1 MRICGR
7 IATSPAGTFDWGLVT
22 VSHYSILDVCSAAR
36 RAGAVAAAF
45 LTLVG
50 IATPAIA
57 GTLSESEAVD
67 ERITTLGTC
76 SIHVQH
82 FVEGV
87 QRAAMID
94 LYADGF
100 TQLGTAGGASY
111 VTEQEETRPYT
122 STAITEQMIATCL
135 GVEVDDVTIVSQNG
149 AEEGDNAYYVDEG
162 MNLDFVVL
170 VPAGARQAGSYSF
183 SLPGTDTVPEPYD
196 MPVADAGDDQEVASG
211 EEVTLDGA
219 GTGGQDKLA
228 FTWVQTGGEKVA
240 LSDGTAQRPTFTA
253 PTLAPGAQDAVL
265 TFSLVV
271 DDGLVDSE
279 ADEVTVTVKAP
290 AGAQGAL
297 SQSGPVERSTTIGT
311 CFVLILHHVDG
322 ELRAAAID
330 LYSGDANHIGIAGG
344 AAYSTEEGETRSYTS
359 TAITEEMIATCLDVD
374 VDDVTIL
381 SQNGAEVGD
390 NAYFVD
396 DGMNLDFVV
405 SVPAAG
411 RKAGAYS
418 FNLPGTDSVPGRA
431 SENVAPVADAGDDQ
445 EVQPGDE
452 VTLDGSAS
460 SDADGDDLTYLWTQT
475 GGETVTLSSATG
487 KAPRFTA
494 PAKAGALTFSLVMN
508 DGLADSEADEVVVTV
523 KAPAGAQGALSQA
536 GRIMTSARIGS
547 CSIELQHLPNNG
559 APTAGIWMRHEQ
571 QRYIAGGAAY
581 SINGETSSTYVLVG
595 NAFTSEVLAS
605 CLGIDASHVTITSQD
620 GAETG
625 DDAYYS
631 DEGMNL
637 DFFVDVPADGRKRGA
652 YRFAMPYEYVMPY
665 DTEDNLAPVADAG
678 DDQVVQ
684 PGDEVTLDGSASS
697 DADGD
702 DLTYL
707 WTQTGGETVTLS
719 SATGKAPRFTAPAKA
734 GALTFSLVMN
744 DGLADS
750 EADEVVVT
758 VAGANTRPVA
768 SAGTGLRG
776 VLPGAFV
783 SLDGSGSGDEDGD
796 DLTYLWTQTDGTT
809 VTLSDATAAQ
819 PTFTAPDQPS
829 DLTFSLVVND
839 GTEDSEPDTVTI
851 SVMESNQPPL
861 ADAGEDQEVESGAT
875 VTLDGSGSSDP
886 EEDPLNYAWKQTAGP
901 DVTLESSG
909 TGDKQTFTAP
919 TLAPGDEDVVLT
931 FSLSVHDGM
940 SYSDEADTVT
950 VTVKAPQ
957 PGGKIAQMI
966 SFTSDIPDTAIV
978 GRTLDVTAESDSG
991 LPVTL
996 SVGNGAGQGAAPCT
1010 IEDGTVSFSAEG
1022 VCAITATQEGDET
1035 HEAAEPLVAQV
1046 TVGPEM
1052 TVTPPAG
1059 KLPTAVVDMVY
1070 SITITASIPATT
1082 TLCSGIL
1089 PKGLELYTDGRLTGT
1104 PEEDGT
1110 YEFRVCFDA
1119 SIPTVRTTVGA
1130 RTTPPVEQ
1138 QIVNYTLDVEPASD
1152 SSAIQKIAD
1161 AATEASAIVSGEVIV
1176 ETVSD
1181 AASAAFNDTPPL
1193 VTAYSDGVRITLGKQ
1208 GRLATPASDAIEA
1221 LTTEDRKAV
1230 RARAGGTLP
1239 GLFAYAADGGAAA
1252 ADQVDPSRW
1261 SFWGSARLTGVDV
1274 NATEADLEGTQV
1286 NALAGAGYRLNDR
1299 LVLGVFGGYEV
1310 MDFED
1315 DASARFEGDGFT
1327 GGVYAAW
1334 RPKAGLRFD
1343 AQVSATS
1350 LLYDVRSGQV
1360 STSFGANRLIA
1371 AAGVTGMQ
1379 RFGAIALE
1387 PSLRATGVWEDQEG
1401 HVDSA
1406 SVAHAARKFH
1416 FGKISAGAKA
1426 STTIDLGEGR
1436 SLAPYVAAYADYRFS
1451 GGETT
1456 ATLEAFD
1463 DLSARFGAG
1472 FTARVNASTSFGLD
1486 ADVSGL
1492 GLEDVMMW
1500 SLKMRLGIVF

>member
-1 MRICGR
+1 MRICGH

-50 IATPAIA
+50 IATPAMA
-57 GTLSESEAVD
+57 GTLSNSEVVD

-82 FVEGV
+82 SVEGV
-87 QRAAMID
+87 WRAAMID

-100 TQLGTAGGASY
+100 THLGTAGGASY
-111 VTEQEETRPYT
+111 VTEEEETRPYT

-135 GVEVDDVTIVSQNG
+135 GIEVDDVTIVSQNG
-149 AEEGDNAYYVDEG
+149 AEEGDNAYCVDEG

-240 LSDGTAQRPTFTA
+240 LSNGTAQRPTFTA

-290 AGAQGAL
+290 AAAQGAL
-297 SQSGPVERSTTIGT
+297 SQSGEVTRYPSIGSCMVSVEHGRNGS
-311 CFVLILHHVDG
+311 
-322 ELRAAAID
+322 AAFARIAVTYGQAD
-330 LYSGDANHIGIAGG
+330 YLAGG
-344 AAYSTEEGETRSYTS
+344 ASYIMSYSQSANTTKTTTRAAVTEDILAE
-359 TAITEEMIATCLDVD
+359 CLGIEAS
-374 VDDVTIL
+374 DVTIT
-381 SQNGAEVGD
+381 SQNGAETGD
-390 NAYFVD
+390 EAAYFAD
-396 DGMNLDFVV
+396 EGMNLDFLV

-411 RKAGAYS
+411 RKAGAYG
-418 FNLPGTDSVPGRA
+418 FNLPGTDSMPGLA

-445 EVQPGDE
+445 EVQPVDE

-475 GGETVTLSSATG
+475 GGETVTLSSATA

-494 PAKAGALTFSLVMN
+494 PAKAA
-508 DGLADSEADEVVVTV
+508 
-523 KAPAGAQGALSQA
+523 
-536 GRIMTSARIGS
+536 
-547 CSIELQHLPNNG
+547 
-559 APTAGIWMRHEQ
+559 
-571 QRYIAGGAAY
+571 
-581 SINGETSSTYVLVG
+581 
-595 NAFTSEVLAS
+595 
-605 CLGIDASHVTITSQD
+605 
-620 GAETG
+620 
-625 DDAYYS
+625 
-631 DEGMNL
+631 
-637 DFFVDVPADGRKRGA
+637 
-652 YRFAMPYEYVMPY
+652 
-665 DTEDNLAPVADAG
+665 
-678 DDQVVQ
+678 
-684 PGDEVTLDGSASS
+684 
-697 DADGD
+697 
-702 DLTYL
+702 
-707 WTQTGGETVTLS
+707 
-719 SATGKAPRFTAPAKA
+719 
-734 GALTFSLVMN
+734 ALTFSLVMN

-758 VAGANTRPVA
+758 VAGANSRPVA
-768 SAGTGLRG
+768 SAGVGLRG

-783 SLDGSGSGDEDGD
+783 RLDGSGSRDEDGD
-796 DLTYLWTQTDGTT
+796 DLTYLWTQPDGTT

-861 ADAGEDQEVESGAT
+861 AAAGEDQEVESGAT

-950 VTVKAPQ
+950 VTVKASQ
-957 PGGKIAQMI
+957 PGGKITQMI

-978 GRTLDVTAESDSG
+978 GGTIDVTAASDSG

-1010 IEDGTVSFSAEG
+1010 IEDGTVTFSAEG
-1022 VCAITATQEGDET
+1022 VCAITATQDGDET
-1035 HEAAEPLVAQV
+1035 REAAKPLVAQV
-1046 TVGPEM
+1046 TVGPAM
-1052 TVTPPAG
+1052 TVTPPG
-1059 KLPTAVVDMVY
+1059 GMLPTAVVDMVY
-1070 SITITASIPATT
+1070 SINITASIPVTT
-1082 TLCSGIL
+1082 TICSGVL

-1110 YEFRVCFDA
+1110 YGFQVCFDA
-1119 SIPTVRTTVGA
+1119 SIPTARTNVGA
-1130 RTTPPVEQ
+1130 RTTPPVDQ
-1138 QIVNYTLDVEPASD
+1138 QIVDYTLDVEPASD
-1152 SSAIQKIAD
+1152 SSAIQELAD

-1193 VTAYSDGVRITLGKQ
+1193 VTA
-1208 GRLATPASDAIEA
+1208 
-1221 LTTEDRKAV
+1221 
-1230 RARAGGTLP
+1230 
-1239 GLFAYAADGGAAA
+1239 
-1252 ADQVDPSRW
+1252 
-1261 SFWGSARLTGVDV
+1261 
-1274 NATEADLEGTQV
+1274 
-1286 NALAGAGYRLNDR
+1286 
-1299 LVLGVFGGYEV
+1299 
-1310 MDFED
+1310 
-1315 DASARFEGDGFT
+1315 
-1327 GGVYAAW
+1327 
-1334 RPKAGLRFD
+1334 
-1343 AQVSATS
+1343 
-1350 LLYDVRSGQV
+1350 
-1360 STSFGANRLIA
+1360 
-1371 AAGVTGMQ
+1371 
-1379 RFGAIALE
+1379 
-1387 PSLRATGVWEDQEG
+1387 
-1401 HVDSA
+1401 
-1406 SVAHAARKFH
+1406 
-1416 FGKISAGAKA
+1416 
-1426 STTIDLGEGR
+1426 
-1436 SLAPYVAAYADYRFS
+1436 
-1451 GGETT
+1451 
-1456 ATLEAFD
+1456 
-1463 DLSARFGAG
+1463 
-1472 FTARVNASTSFGLD
+1472 
-1486 ADVSGL
+1486 
-1492 GLEDVMMW
+1492 
-1500 SLKMRLGIVF
+1500 

>member
-1 MRICGR
+1 MRIWGR

-50 IATPAIA
+50 IATPAMA
-57 GTLSESEAVD
+57 GTLSESETVQL
-67 ERITTLGTC
+67 RRTTLGTC
-76 SIHVQH
+76 MVDVQH
-82 FVEGV
+82 YIDDGLGV
-87 QRAAMID
+87 AGIQLWGRNANPDGKAA
-94 LYADGF
+94 
-100 TQLGTAGGASY
+100 GASY
-111 VTEQEETRPYT
+111 AGSGETIYT
-122 STAITEQMIATCL
+122 STGPVITEQLIATCL
-135 GVEVDDVTIVSQNG
+135 GVDVDDVTIVSQNG
-149 AEEGDNAYYVDEG
+149 AEAGDNAYYVDEG
-162 MNLDFVVL
+162 MNLDFVVV
-170 VPAGARQAGSYSF
+170 VPAGGRQAGSYSF
-183 SLPGTDTVPEPYD
+183 NLPGTDTVPEPYD

-240 LSDGTAQRPTFTA
+240 LSNGTAQRPTFTA

-279 ADEVTVTVKAP
+279 ADEVTITVKAP

-330 LYSGDANHIGIAGG
+330 LYSGDANHIGNAGG
-344 AAYSTEEGETRSYTS
+344 SAYSTEEGETRSYTS

-374 VDDVTIL
+374 VDDVSIL

-418 FNLPGTDSVPGRA
+418 FNLPGTDSMPGLA

-508 DGLADSEADEVVVTV
+508 DGLADSEADE
-523 KAPAGAQGALSQA
+523 A
-536 GRIMTSARIGS
+536 
-547 CSIELQHLPNNG
+547 
-559 APTAGIWMRHEQ
+559 
-571 QRYIAGGAAY
+571 
-581 SINGETSSTYVLVG
+581 
-595 NAFTSEVLAS
+595 
-605 CLGIDASHVTITSQD
+605 
-620 GAETG
+620 
-625 DDAYYS
+625 
-631 DEGMNL
+631 
-637 DFFVDVPADGRKRGA
+637 
-652 YRFAMPYEYVMPY
+652 
-665 DTEDNLAPVADAG
+665 
-678 DDQVVQ
+678 
-684 PGDEVTLDGSASS
+684 
-697 DADGD
+697 
-702 DLTYL
+702 
-707 WTQTGGETVTLS
+707 
-719 SATGKAPRFTAPAKA
+719 
-734 GALTFSLVMN
+734 
-744 DGLADS
+744 
-750 EADEVVVT
+750 VVT

-796 DLTYLWTQTDGTT
+796 DLTYLWTQTDGTK

-829 DLTFSLVVND
+829 DLAFSLVVND

-861 ADAGEDQEVESGAT
+861 AAAGEDQEVESGAT

-957 PGGKIAQMI
+957 PGGKIAQII

-1010 IEDGTVSFSAEG
+1010 IEDGTVTFSAEG

-1059 KLPTAVVDMVY
+1059 KLPPAVVDRPYEVMFVTNVVDVPM
-1070 SITITASIPATT
+1070 S
-1082 TLCSGIL
+1082 LCSGDL
-1089 PKGLELYTDGRLTGT
+1089 PKGLEFDPDGGLTGT
-1104 PEEDGT
+1104 PEEEGT
-1110 YEFRVCFDA
+1110 FDFSVCFGP
-1119 SIPTVRTTVGA
+1119 SIPTVRTNVGA
-1130 RTTPPVEQ
+1130 RTTPPVDQ
-1138 QIVNYTLDVEPASD
+1138 QIVDYTLDVEPASD
-1152 SSAIQKIAD
+1152 SSAIQELAD

-1261 SFWGSARLTGVDV
+1261 SVWGSARLTGVDV

-1315 DASARFEGDGFT
+1315 DGDATFEGDGFT

-1334 RPKAGLRFD
+1334 RPSSGLRFD
-1343 AQVSATS
+1343 AQLSGTS
-1350 LLYDVRSGQV
+1350 LLYDVRSGAV
-1360 STSFGANRLIA
+1360 ATSFDATRLIA

-1379 RFGAIALE
+1379 RFGAIAFE

-1472 FTARVNASTSFGLD
+1472 FTARLNGAASLGFDG
-1486 ADVSGL
+1486 DVSGL
-1492 GLEDVMMW
+1492 GLEDAMMW
-1500 SLKMRLGIVF
+1500 SLKVRLGIAF

>member
-1 MRICGR
+1 MRTCGHV
-7 IATSPAGTFDWGLVT
+7 ATSPAGTFDWGLVT
-22 VSHYSILDVCSAAR
+22 VSHYSMRDVCSAAG
-36 RAGAVAAAF
+36 RAGAVAAAL

-50 IATPAIA
+50 ITTPAMA
-57 GTLSESEAVD
+57 GTLSESAVVQL
-67 ERITTLGTC
+67 RATTIGTC
-76 SIHVQH
+76 RVYVQH
-82 FVEGV
+82 NIEGGLGSAGI
-87 QRAAMID
+87 QLWGGKAEPDGKAA
-94 LYADGF
+94 
-100 TQLGTAGGASY
+100 GASY
-111 VTEQEETRPYT
+111 AGNGDSIYT
-122 STAITEQMIATCL
+122 STGPAITAQMIATCL
-135 GVEVDDVTIVSQNG
+135 DVDVDDVTIVSQNG
-149 AEEGDNAYYVDEG
+149 AEAGDNAYYVDEG
-162 MNLDFVVL
+162 MNLDFVVV
-170 VPAGARQAGSYSF
+170 VPAGGRQAGSYSF
-183 SLPGTDTVPEPYD
+183 NLPGTDTVPEPYD

-228 FTWVQTGGEKVA
+228 FTWAQTGGDKVA
-240 LSDGTAQRPTFTA
+240 LSGTSVQRPTFTA

-279 ADEVTVTVKAP
+279 ADEVTITVKAP

-297 SQSGPVERSTTIGT
+297 SQSGPVERATEIGS
-311 CFVLILHHVDG
+311 CIVLVQHYVDG

-330 LYSGDANHIGIAGG
+330 LYTNGANHIGKAGG
-344 AAYSTEEGETRSYTS
+344 ASYGTEEGETRSYTS
-359 TAITEEMIATCLDVD
+359 TAITEEMIATCLGVD

-390 NAYFVD
+390 NAYFAD
-396 DGMNLDFVV
+396 EGMNLDFVV

-418 FNLPGTDSVPGRA
+418 FNLPGTDSMPGLA

-475 GGETVTLSSATG
+475 GGETVTLSSATA

-494 PAKAGALTFSLVMN
+494 PATAGALTFSLVMN
-508 DGLADSEADEVVVTV
+508 DGLADSEADEVTITV
-523 KAPAGAQGALSQA
+523 KAPANAQGALSQ
-536 GRIMTSARIGS
+536 SANVVRATMIGDS
-547 CSIELQHLPNNG
+547 CTIYVEHYLVNDT
-559 APTAGIWMRHEQ
+559 PTALIQ
-571 QRYIAGGAAY
+571 LAYNYDKYYAGGAFY
-581 SINGETSSTYVLVG
+581 QYYNGLGTITSTGSRVT
-595 NAFTSEVLAS
+595 AEILAT
-605 CLGIDASHVTITSQD
+605 CLGIDASKVTITSQN
-620 GAETG
+620 GAEAG
-625 DDAYYS
+625 GEAAYLA

-637 DFFVDVPADGRKRGA
+637 DFVVSVPAAGRKAGA
-652 YRFAMPYEYVMPY
+652 YSFNLPGTDSMPGLASENV
-665 DTEDNLAPVADAG
+665 APVADAG
-678 DDQVVQ
+678 EDQEVQ
-684 PGDEVTLDGSASS
+684 PGDAVTLDGSASS

-719 SATGKAPRFTAPAKA
+719 SATGKAPRFTAPATA

-758 VAGANTRPVA
+758 VAGANTRPFA
-768 SAGTGLRG
+768 SAGTGLR
-776 VLPGAFV
+776 VLPGTFV

-796 DLTYLWTQTDGTT
+796 DLTYLWTQTEGTT

-851 SVMESNQPPL
+851 LVMEPNQPPL

-886 EEDPLNYAWKQTAGP
+886 EEDALNYAWKQTDGP

-909 TGDKQTFTAP
+909 TGDSQTFTAP
-919 TLAPGDEDVVLT
+919 TIAPGDEDVVLT

-940 SYSDEADTVT
+940 SYSEEADTVT

-957 PGGKIAQMI
+957 AGGKIAQII

-978 GRTLDVTAESDSG
+978 GGTLDVTAESDSG
-991 LPVTL
+991 LAVTL

-1035 HEAAEPLVAQV
+1035 REAAKPLVAQV

-1059 KLPTAVVDMVY
+1059 ELPPAVVDQPYEVTFETSPIKMISYVCDGY
-1070 SITITASIPATT
+1070 LPVEF
-1082 TLCSGIL
+1082 TLSEYGIL
-1089 PKGLELYTDGRLTGT
+1089 SGT
-1104 PEEDGT
+1104 PTEVDS
-1110 YEFRVCFDA
+1110 YRFKVCFDPQA
-1119 SIPTVRTTVGA
+1119 PISRTTVNPLTNRVA
-1130 RTTPPVEQ
+1130 PYSVT
-1138 QIVNYTLDVEPASD
+1138 YTLDVEPASD
-1152 SSAIQKIAD
+1152 SSAIQELAD

-1221 LTTEDRKAV
+1221 LTAEDRKAV

-1239 GLFAYAADGGAAA
+1239 GLFAYAGDGGAAA

-1261 SFWGSARLTGVDV
+1261 SVWGSARLTGVDV
-1274 NATEADLEGTQV
+1274 DATEADLEGTQV

-1426 STTIDLGEGR
+1426 STEIDLGEGR
-1436 SLAPYVAAYADYRFS
+1436 SIAPYVAAYADYRFS

-1472 FTARVNASTSFGLD
+1472 FTARLNTSTSLGFD

-1500 SLKMRLGIVF
+1500 SLKMRLGIAF